1 VARAKFRYVGDHAQ
15 DLPGGGLVA
24 PGDFVHLNDEEQQH
38 PLIQDLLASDRLLPT
53 GSASERA
60 ADKAD
65 RDTAKREKEAT
76 T

>member
-1 VARAKFRYVGDHAQ
+1 MASAKFRYVGDHAQ

-24 PGDFVHLNDEEQQH
+24 PGDFVHLNEKEQAD
-38 PLIQDLLASDRLLPT
+38 PFIQDLLASDRLLPT
-53 GSASERA
+53 GSASEAA

-65 RDTAKREKEAT
+65 RATAKREKEAT